1 STRTLK
7 VTMVQPSIPQTV
19 IWEQDKDMERFREV
33 LALSRQALTNHP
45 DVLIWPEAA
54 VPGLLRY
61 NEEIFNALTGL
72 AVSNHAWRIVGADDA
87 EPKKNTEEGKK
98 EAAYYNSSFLIS
110 PDGVLKIRYRKR
122 NLVIFGEYV

>member
-61 NEEIFNALTGL
+61 NEEIFNALTEL
-72 AVSNHAWRIVGADDA
+72 AVSNHVWMIVGADDYD
-87 EPKKNTEEGKK
+87 PKTSVTRRTDE
-98 EAAYYNSSFLIS
+98 YYNSSFLIS
-110 PDGVLKIRYRKR
+110 PEGVLKSRYRK
-122 NLVIFGEYV
+122 